1 MKMILYDPEKHPI
14 SLLWPGKGDN
24 FRNKE
29 NTKCVSYMFYHFDKA
44 EPTERHVVTGVD
56 HHHSPTQLKKQ
67 IEAKSG

>member
-1 MKMILYDPEKHPI
+1 MDFSHSATATYFDHAEQLSDN
-14 SLLWPGKGDN
+14 N

-44 EPTERHVVTGVD
+44 EPAERHVVTGVD

-67 IEAKSG
+67 VEAKSG